1 MPPIQPDDLILV
13 AVVKGRRDLEIA
25 RLLGWYRIPVQ
36 TAPKVLRVDWLAL
49 YQTAA
54 FGEEKWRVRHVA
66 PVRGYELATRAE
78 LLREESDHPRAREPY
93 FKMQLGPLETLA
105 RPIPASR
112 WRRFT
117 FLYTTGERLLAAGDL
132 TDLTLHSVATRESL
146 WRLLRE
152 RAG

>member
-1 MPPIQPDDLILV
+1 LPPIQPDDLILV

-36 TAPKVLRVDWLAL
+36 TAPK
-49 YQTAA
+49 
-54 FGEEKWRVRHVA
+54 
-66 PVRGYELATRAE
+66 VRGYELATRAE